1 MKKILVIEDERPHFE
16 QIKGGLEHI
25 GYTVVPENFEDM
37 SKAIDPNFIKE
48 SIEDFALRQVI
59 EHKESLR
66 LVLCDIRLGDDALGG
81 NRVVKKIRET
91 EDPTIKFIAS
101 MIPIVGVTQFVDNRD
116 KIVMDGADFV
126 FQKPNQNQTT
136 AGFSNDLLRTV
147 IDAQVRR
154 FEERLNYRYPFRL
167 RTEIA
172 KFKETH
178 GGKTTA
184 FIMTSFQKK
193 HLNTAKAIIDI
204 LDKHGII
211 GCLANEGEGGKYS
224 DDLWSNIEVYM
235 HGCDF
240 GIGIYADDNILKGKS
255 AEIDLEKARVNP
267 NMSQEVGYMLALQ
280 KPVCILKNVKL
291 KNIPADLS
299 GRIYVQYNK
308 TDLETKL
315 RKWLESKGFI
325 RKLG

>member
-16 QIKGGLEHI
+16 QIKGWLENI
-25 GYTVVPENFEDM
+25 GYTVVPESYEDM
-37 SKAIDPNFIKE
+37 SKAIDPNFIEE
-48 SIEDFALRQVI
+48 SIEDFALRQVL

-91 EDPTIKFIAS
+91 EDPTIKFITS

-116 KIVMDGADFV
+116 KLVMDGADFV

-154 FEERLNYRYPFRL
+154 FEELLNYRYPFRL
-167 RTEIA
+167 KTEIT
-172 KFKETH
+172 KFKETQ

-184 FIMTSFQKK
+184 FIMTSFQEQ
-193 HLNTAKAIIDI
+193 HLKTAKVIIDI
-204 LDKHGII
+204 LAKHGII

-224 DDLWSNIEVYM
+224 DDLWPNIEVYM

-240 GIGIYADDNILKGKS
+240 GIGIYADDKILKGGS
-255 AEIDLEKARVNP
+255 TGVDIEKARVNP
-267 NMSQEVGYMLALQ
+267 NLSQEVGYMLALQ
-280 KPVCILKNVKL
+280 KPVCILKHYKL
-291 KNIPADLS
+291 KNVPSDLS
-299 GRIYVQYNK
+299 GRIYVQYK
-308 TDLETKL
+308 RTDLETKL
-315 RKWLESKGFI
+315 SKWLESKGFI
-325 RKLG
+325 K